1 MFRALLLLLL
11 AWSGAAAAA
20 TVQTALQIP
29 NGGADKLDAQA
40 AFLARLLKAGGA
52 VYYRLP
58 EDALPS
64 RDAKGQWRPEPLQ
77 AALRSQLPLAFRGDL
92 DAASKGLEV
101 TTEPLQGDDEGRWL
115 FAAGLPKV
123 TLVEDTSTV
132 SPLSKGL
139 KAWQWPFELK
149 TFAQVEADP
158 RGVLF
163 IGSQDLVIFSSPGW
177 WEDFANPPGGP
188 SRMPKKVAEALR
200 DFVRQGGS
208 AIFIDIAQWDL
219 EKAWPKT
226 LDLSPL
232 GPYQASRLELE
243 GGGSGAVS
251 LAPVGVAT
259 DKLRA
264 KGAFRL
270 LGSGHFDY
278 PDGGRRAVEAAY
290 AMPDP
295 GGGQGWVAGLA
306 LHVFEQDEALAGKL
320 RRMLLNLLLLSGN
333 RRLSTQGEP
342 KAPTPPP
349 ASPTRT
355 PRRSPTPSPTASDS
369 PTVGPSPTLT
379 ETVRPTEAPTA
390 APTPLPTLAPT
401 VIPTERP
408 RALPTPVATARM
420 LRMPTALPPVPTTA
434 PTQATRP
441 TLAATAV
448 TLRPTPRAVVTL
460 ARPTPLPTL
469 APPTALPTLRP
480 TPVPTQRPTPRPVA
494 TAVPTPVPRP
504 KATRVLPTPGPTAIP
519 SPRPTVVLT
528 EGSKNTLGCLES
540 APEPFGE
547 GGVYLKFCLARSSKA
562 QVRVYDAQG
571 RPLWQSPMTQY
582 AAGNQQVHYD
592 GRANGHDLV
601 PGRYLW
607 EVRVQHP
614 DGHAEERQG
623 ALTRRRSSRRP

>member
-1 MFRALLLLLL
+1 MSKSGLLLWAL
-11 AWSGAAAAA
+11 AAAASA
-20 TVQTALQIP
+20 STVQTALQIP
-29 NGGADKLDAQA
+29 NGSADKLDAQA
-40 AFLARLLKAGGA
+40 AFLARLLKGGGA

-77 AALRSQLPLAFRGDL
+77 AALRSQVPLAFRGDL
-92 DAASKGLEV
+92 DAASKGLQI
-101 TTEPLQGDDEGRWL
+101 TTEPLPGDDEGRWL

-123 TLVEDTSTV
+123 TLVEDNSTV

-139 KAWQWPFELK
+139 KAWNWPFESR

-158 RGVLF
+158 RGALAA
-163 IGSQDLVIFSSPGW
+163 GSQDLVVFSSPGW

-208 AIFIDIAQWDL
+208 ALFIDIAQWDL
-219 EKAWPKT
+219 ESAWPKS
-226 LDLSPL
+226 LDLVPL
-232 GPYQASRLELE
+232 GPYQVSRLDLD
-243 GGGSGAVS
+243 GGGSGGVS
-251 LAPVGVAT
+251 LAPVGDAT

-270 LGSGHFDY
+270 LGSESFDY
-278 PDGGRRAVEAAY
+278 PDGGARPVYAAY

-320 RRMLLNLLLLSGN
+320 RRLLLNLLLLSGN

-342 KAPTPPP
+342 KAPTPAP

-369 PTVGPSPTLT
+369 PTTGPSATPSAS
-379 ETVRPTEAPTA
+379 PPPTA
-390 APTPLPTLAPT
+390 APTAVPTPLPTAVPTLRPTLAPT
-401 VIPTERP
+401 PLPLPLPTP
-408 RALPTPVATARM
+408 RAALRATPLPALPTPRPTPPPV
-420 LRMPTALPPVPTTA
+420 PTALPTTPA
-434 PTQATRP
+434 P
-441 TLAATAV
+441 
-448 TLRPTPRAVVTL
+448 RPTPRPIVTL
-460 ARPTPLPTL
+460 ARPTPLLTL
-469 APPTALPTLRP
+469 APPTA
-480 TPVPTQRPTPRPVA
+480 RPTPRP
-494 TAVPTPVPRP
+494 TTVPTRHPTPRP
-504 KATRVLPTPGPTAIP
+504 AKLSARSKRRIPTVEAATPLPTEIP
-519 SPRPTVVLT
+519 SPRPTVVL
-528 EGSKNTLGCLES
+528 EQGSKNSLGCLET

-547 GGVYLKFCLARSSKA
+547 GGVYLKFCLARASKA
-562 QVRVYDAQG
+562 QVRVYDSQG
-571 RPLWQSPMTQY
+571 RPLWQSPLATLE
-582 AAGNQQVHYD
+582 AGNQQVHFD

-607 EVRVQHP
+607 EVRVVHP

-623 ALTRRRSSRRP
+623 ALTRKRRERRP